1 MFSIKKEK
9 SLIKSASIAVLLRPI
24 SVLISL
30 VYTPMML
37 SYLGDEQYGL
47 WATMLSVM
55 NWFTIFDFG
64 IAGGF
69 RNILSVE
76 VAKHNKENIRKVTS
90 TAYVLIGIIVSALF
104 CILFIIAQMVNWRS
118 IFNTSIDMKMGVIF
132 VMIFTC
138 CNFVFG
144 LSNSVFYAKQR
155 AEIVP
160 FISVCVQVMNCF
172 AILILLRMLKH
183 PENRIPYVAFAYMFS
198 TILTNVIFILFLWVK
213 NPCFIPYISYFD
225 KQYIKSI
232 FSYGIKLF
240 FLQISAIILFTT
252 DNMIIT
258 QLFSPTFVTTY
269 SITRNVYNILTAVF
283 GAILLPIW
291 SRYTVEAAEHNYTWI
306 KKCIRIQLFIWMIG
320 IIGVV
325 FLTILFVPLTSIW
338 LHRELEVSIPFLTIM
353 GLLIISE
360 MFTAIFSNFLN
371 GISHVNKQVA
381 VSLFGAIINIPLSI
395 FFAKNCGMGI
405 AGICLGTLV
414 CQLMGCIVLP
424 LDARKYIKE
433 KEKESHRSQ

>member
-76 VAKHNKENIRKVTS
+76 VAKHNEENIRKVTS
-90 TAYVLIGIIVSALF
+90 TAYALIGTIVSALF
-104 CILFIIAQMVNWRS
+104 CILFIIAQMVNWHS
-118 IFNTSIDMKMGVIF
+118 VFNTSVDMKMGVIF

-144 LSNSVFYAKQR
+144 LNNSVFYAKQR

-172 AILILLRMLKH
+172 AILILLHLLKH
-183 PENRIPYVAFAYMFS
+183 PVNRISYVAFAYMFS
-198 TILTNVIFILFLWVK
+198 TILTNVIFISFLWMK
-213 NPCFIPYISYFD
+213 NPCFIPHISWFD
-225 KQYIKSI
+225 KRYIKSI

-252 DNMIIT
+252 DNMIIV

-269 SITRNVYNILTAVF
+269 SITRNVYNILTAIF

-291 SRYTVEAAEHNYTWI
+291 SRYTVEAAAHNYTWI
-306 KKCIRIQLFIWMIG
+306 KKCIKIQLLIWMIG
-320 IIGVV
+320 IVGVAL
-325 FLTILFVPLTSIW
+325 LTVLFVPLTSIW
-338 LHRELEVSIPFLTIM
+338 LHRELEVSILFLIIM

-371 GISHVNKQVA
+371 GVSHVNKQVM
-381 VSLFGAIINIPLSI
+381 VSLIGAIINIPLSI
-395 FFAKNCGMGI
+395 FFARNCGMGI

-414 CQLMGCIVLP
+414 CQLFGCIVLP
-424 LDARKYIKE
+424 LDAVKYIKG
-433 KEKESHRSQ
+433 KEKEDH